1 MYVGKLETIIVNLI
15 DMGDSLD
22 FNGYTLRRPISKVV
36 ERSNDVLYFTF
47 GLKKGSR
54 KKKTVQS

>member
-15 DMGDSLD
+15 DMGD
-22 FNGYTLRRPISKVV
+22 LRRPISKVV